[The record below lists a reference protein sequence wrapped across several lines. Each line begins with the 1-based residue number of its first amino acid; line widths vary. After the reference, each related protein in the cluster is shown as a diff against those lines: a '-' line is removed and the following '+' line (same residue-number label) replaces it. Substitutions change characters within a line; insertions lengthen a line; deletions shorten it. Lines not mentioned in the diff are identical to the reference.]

1 MAKTYVL
8 DSFAVLALLGKEEG
22 SGVVADLL
30 QQTRADEIRTL
41 MTWVNVGEVAYIVE
55 RLWRTGQVFQVLGTL
70 EATKIDI
77 IPIERSLALA
87 SSLHQGGASIGLC
100 GCLCCGP
107 GNGREGHPG
116 DRRPGF
122 RVAGQ
127 GSFDPM
133 DNRIEMREV
142 LSRRDE

>member
-30 QQTRADEIRTL
+30 QQTQADEIRTL

-55 RLWRTGQVFQVLGTL
+55 RRWGTGQVFQVLGTL

-87 SSLHQGGASIGLC
+87 AARIKA
-100 GCLCCGP
+100 
-107 GNGREGHPG
+107 EHPLAYVDAFAAALAMAEKATLVTG
-116 DRRPGF
+116 DRDF
-122 RVAGQ
+122 ELL
-127 GSFDPM
+127 DK
-133 DNRIEMREV
+133 D
-142 LSRRDE
+142 LSIQWITG